1 MAEESAPLERDQSQ
15 QSTLI
20 KQMAYE
26 VGFDLAGIAPAVSP
40 EGYHRF
46 LDWLDQG
53 YAGEMS
59 YLERRKDVYE
69 HPQTVMG
76 SVRSVLMLALN
87 YRTDEPP
94 SLSGTQARI
103 SRYAWGNDDYHNV
116 IRKKLKELSK
126 RIREHLPDCETRG
139 VVDTAPLLERDFAQ
153 LAGLGWIGKNT
164 LLLSKTEGSWF
175 FLAGMLLSYE
185 LEYDTPHQTSHCGTC
200 TRCLDACPTD
210 AFIEAGILDARK
222 CISYLTIELRD
233 QPIPGEL
240 RAGMQEWMFGCD
252 VCQDVC
258 PWNHKAP
265 FSHEPA
271 FRPDERFTP
280 LDAVELLS
288 LDKTAFEERF
298 RSTPMS
304 RPRRAGL
311 LRNAAIVLGNL
322 GDSSAVPAL
331 LKALHDSEAMI
342 RGAAAWALG
351 NLGDEAVFALLNQRL
366 AVEVESDVIQELK
379 QAMTEIKNR
388 SE

>member
-69 HPQTVMG
+69 HPRTVMG

-153 LAGLGWIGKNT
+153 LAGMGWIGKNT
-164 LLLSKTEGSWF
+164 LLLSKSEGSWF

-185 LEYDTPHQTSHCGTC
+185 LEYDAPHQTSHCGTC

-210 AFIEAGILDARK
+210 AFIEAGTLDARK

-265 FSHEPA
+265 LSHEPA

-280 LDAVELLS
+280 VDAVELLS

-331 LKALHDSEAMI
+331 LKALHDSEALI

-366 AVEVESDVIQELK
+366 AVEVEPDVIQELK